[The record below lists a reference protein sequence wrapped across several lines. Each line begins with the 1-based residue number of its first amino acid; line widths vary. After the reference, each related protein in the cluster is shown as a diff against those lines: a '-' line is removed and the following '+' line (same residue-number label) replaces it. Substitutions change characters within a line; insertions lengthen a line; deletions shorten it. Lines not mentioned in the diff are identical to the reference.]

1 MTSLIESH
9 EQSPDQLGMPP
20 KEEHQSLEASATVK
34 IVEKPMFEAAK
45 NGISEMVLLILD
57 LNPAAIFEGN
67 AEKKN
72 IVMLAVKHRQY
83 HLYDVLINQQRINK
97 TVFEHVDKYG
107 NNLLH
112 IAANLEAGKQ
122 FWRIRGA
129 ALHMHMEIKWYQ
141 RSMPPHLVIGHN
153 NEKRTPNEILQHSHE
168 ALIKEGRQWLTDTS
182 QSCSLVAALIATV
195 TFATSATVPGG
206 LKQDTGVPSL
216 EHKPI
221 FIVSAISSLVAL
233 SSSMVSVVM
242 FLGILTSSFKMK
254 DFRTDIPYKLL
265 WGLVS
270 LLISIVSM
278 IISFYAGHCFVL
290 KQEFNQNAALVYEIL
305 CSSLVIFIIYK
316 FPLNFEIVWTTIR
329 TRPPR

>member
-1 MTSLIESH
+1 M
-9 EQSPDQLGMPP
+9 QPKPP
-20 KEEHQSLEASATVK
+20 KEEDKSPEVKIK

-72 IVMLAVKHRQY
+72 IVMLAVEHRQY
-83 HLYDVLINQQRINK
+83 RLYADLINHQRINK
-97 TVFEHVDKYG
+97 TVLEHVDKYG

-141 RSMPPHLVIGHN
+141 FVKRSMPPHLVVGHN
-153 NEKRTPNEILQHSHE
+153 NEKRTPKEILQDSHG

-195 TFATSATVPGG
+195 AFASSATVPGG
-206 LKQDTGVPSL
+206 LKDTGVPSL
-216 EHKPI
+216 EHKTI

-242 FLGILTSSFKMK
+242 FLGILTSSFKLK
-254 DFRTDIPYKLL
+254 DFRTDLPYKLL

-305 CSSLVIFIIYK
+305 CSSLVAFIIYK
-316 FPLNFEIVWTTIR
+316 FPLDFEIVWTTIR
-329 TRPPR
+329 TKPPK

>member
-1 MTSLIESH
+1 
-9 EQSPDQLGMPP
+9 
-20 KEEHQSLEASATVK
+20 
-34 IVEKPMFEAAK
+34 MFEAAK

-57 LNPAAIFEGN
+57 LKPEAIFEGN

-72 IVMLAVKHRQY
+72 IVMLAVEHRQH
-83 HLYDVLINQQRINK
+83 HLYDDLINQHRINK
-97 TVFEHVDKYG
+97 TVLEHVDKYG

-112 IAANLEAGKQ
+112 IAANLKAGKQ

-141 RSMPPHLVIGHN
+141 FVKRSMPPHLVVGQNI
-153 NEKRTPNEILQHSHE
+153 EKRTPKEILQDSHG
-168 ALIKEGRQWLTDTS
+168 ALIMEGSKWLTDTS

-195 TFATSATVPGG
+195 AFASSATVPGG

-216 EHKPI
+216 EHKTI

-242 FLGILTSSFKMK
+242 FLGILTSSFKLK
-254 DFRTDIPYKLL
+254 DFRTDLPYKLL

-278 IISFYAGHCFVL
+278 IISFYAGHFFVL

-305 CSSLVIFIIYK
+305 CSSLVVFIIYK
-316 FPLNFEIVWTTIR
+316 FPLDFEIVWTTIR